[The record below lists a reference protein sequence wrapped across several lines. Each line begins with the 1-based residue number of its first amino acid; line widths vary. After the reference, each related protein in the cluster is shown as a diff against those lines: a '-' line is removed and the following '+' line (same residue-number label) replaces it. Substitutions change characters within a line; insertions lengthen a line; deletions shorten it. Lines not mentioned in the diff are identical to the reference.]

1 MQKPMNLRNR
11 MATRPRQGLILLM
24 ALGMLALFSLLAV
37 TWVVSASSSRAGA
50 QAMRIRANH
59 SNASVKG
66 MASEVMKMAVRG
78 TRDQKSAFYQHSLL
92 EDVYD
97 ANAIRLQF
105 GHRFYGNNITTF
117 QDKWCRKLTPPNSA
131 GVELIKLSLN
141 PTSVVTGGASL
152 SPIEGA
158 YNGRVLTVLEGP
170 LAGQSF
176 RIIKYVGFVR
186 STNDSQNDPN
196 LDGNIPGNIPP
207 SYSHTDA
214 VDYDYSVVVDLSS
227 VKGKLEGRWRNP
239 STSRVE
245 NFSGELGDWMALPNN
260 QGLRNLFY
268 FYEPVGSTHQGYKCM
283 INGAAFNNAGIGL
296 ETDASQPGFGNL
308 DSRRLMAL
316 PADSNKRVS
325 PALLPNYDYLQHRD
339 YMSVNGGV
347 LGVSGVGDQG
357 LLKGQ
362 SNEGIDVPDWRDF
375 WLSYTDVNVHLPSF
389 HRPELIHYL
398 TNLYGAPTNAAEA
411 SELLRMVDASTARI
425 MSYSYQAQNGVVSV
439 NPYFQPHGAFPTY
452 PRESLAANVP
462 LNQYLQG
469 LISGTLDVDNDGD
482 GKPDSVWINPN
493 MQTIHAPDGRL
504 LKPLAAVMIQDLDG
518 RLNIN
523 LHGDRVQGSANAN
536 FGGGG
541 LGFNAFASSN
551 GLHRNGTSLSQGFG
565 FGPADISLNPLFDN
579 KPALLTSNNGY
590 SLFDLRYGARPYA
603 NSAFSLQVDRSPGRP
618 GDDPQSALMER
629 EMPANGIY
637 GHATMPGGPMGRRSS
652 VAPTLDKH
660 GNIVYLYPQVP
671 DATPETGAQGYPSET
686 VGDAYEAGSGLRDYG
701 DSPFTL
707 SDLEVILRRY
717 DEDVEALPSE
727 LRNRLMAAGY
737 GTGSEVH
744 RLLTTLSAEL
754 RYPKLAA
761 AAVMPNASNG
771 YDLQKDPGNMLGLIR
786 MLHEQRY
793 RKRTVPNAASTD
805 EYPLSVASL
814 NELFPPEFSMNLRL
828 NLNRPFGN
836 GVDDAIGNQ
845 GPNGQID
852 EPLELN
858 NAQQREWKQNG
869 NGVQASGNTGY
880 YRRGIND
887 RNSTSRIYLGS
898 RQLLARYLYCLAQLI
913 VPRDHLFPS
922 MEQVSNQLIKDK
934 LRARALA
941 QWAVNV
947 VDFRDTDAAMTR
959 FEYDIYPF
967 GVRSG
972 SLDRPAYWAPDRLIN
987 PGNNGNNTVNTN
999 IRQYIGVVFGMEQPE
1014 LLLTESLAF
1023 HDKRLRDTELDNGS
1037 GKEVGQGDDSFDQYR
1052 FPQGSLFLELYAPR
1066 STYVNTDP
1074 VLPGAPSSL
1083 YTVDTGNG
1091 NRVKLLLD
1099 KTAPSNQDWGSQPV
1113 WRIGI
1118 TESAPPG
1125 SNDRNKNPNVLYQA
1139 NDNNNTRLAWLD
1151 PQFANDT
1158 EINGDQNNPSA
1169 EYNIGSGMAQ
1179 LLNSSTPSTEV
1190 FERMVWFTERSA
1202 RTVPRVPNLR
1212 GWDNAQQNAD
1222 REFMVYYNRTTQ
1234 AGERLMLEGGNYMV
1248 VGPRPETN
1256 MGSLVH
1262 NPHDGSIWPAKLMKN
1277 QVASTPPIHSP
1288 GHQSITLT
1296 GSSVLTTLLNGESIT
1311 RYRPDWSANIK
1322 SPVGVVCAA
1331 EPPTTPA
1338 GNNPTWRTC
1347 FPNGVG
1353 INVSMPNPIANQG
1366 YWQANLKPTLV
1377 LNSQDRRQGRAD
1389 NRWGYDDLPPDSW
1402 VDCSNVGTSTFPDQP
1417 FDYQAGVNPILNPS
1431 NGNAMSRTGTYD
1443 NVRTACLQRLADPDF
1458 AYDPVNNPYIT
1469 VDWISIDLT
1478 VFNGEAPRGDD
1489 PQDNGANVA
1498 FQSRYKDGGTRKDAN
1513 SKAALGTNQPG
1524 TKAGLKDW
1532 GFSYHSSSTAQFRTT
1547 PYQANF
1553 VPPDPKPGNGQQFER
1568 YRSFFTAQLG
1578 YASQQPGDDPN
1589 TQVMHNSATTLG
1601 YANVGYRRQGLMGT
1615 LNDTADNYDG
1625 FGPPQRVQNQ
1635 PEYNG
1640 SPRDLT
1646 SPIWMNRTFATANEL
1661 MLVPLTSP
1669 GQFGYYYDI
1678 ADDNTARTPFAYLP
1692 SFQVSNALVT
1702 NLDSTGANDLSDY
1715 APVDANAS
1723 NTAKRSGYWMRR
1735 AGDWATNA
1743 QKPRTQGDWG
1753 LVLDF
1758 VETQPAY
1765 VDTIKRLDLDQLQS
1779 ALLPNNNLDPW
1790 AARFLHSFVPE
1801 NHTNNNERESY
1812 KGASLL
1818 APYHQLPTYVSPG
1831 KVNLNTIPVEAGNT
1845 SNVFQGLEYLYTN
1858 TTERQGLQN
1867 ALTSQF
1873 FLNRRGFSGGGGTW
1887 VGFSNPS
1894 MDANY
1899 PTMFAGAYRS
1909 GLATNLYPYAPN
1921 QDSTNRAQ
1929 TTQRGRYS
1937 SESTTLRSLVMNPM
1951 GKEQPN
1957 AGTQGNLLFSPYSL
1971 ANTETAVP
1979 GPTSPMELAESRQNA
1994 FTRYQ
1999 RAMRLSN
2006 LVTDQS
2012 NVFAMWV
2019 TVALFE
2025 YDPVTGF
2032 GKEYVNTAGEP
2043 ERERAFY
2050 IIDRTIPVGFLP
2062 GEDLN
2067 SDRAVMLKRTINSKR
2082 R

>member
-1 MQKPMNLRNR
+1 MRKPMNLRNR

-66 MASEVMKMAVRG
+66 MTSEVMKMAVRG

-105 GHRFYGNNITTF
+105 GHRFYGNTITAF
-117 QDKWCRKLTPPNSA
+117 QDKWCRKLTPSTST

-141 PTSVVTGGASL
+141 PTSVVASSAAL
-152 SPIEGA
+152 SSIEGA

-186 STNDSQNDPN
+186 SANDSQNDPN
-196 LDGNIPGNIPP
+196 LDGNIPGSLPP
-207 SYSHTDA
+207 NYTQSDA

-227 VKGKLEGRWRNP
+227 VKGKLEGKWRNP
-239 STSRVE
+239 STARVE
-245 NFSGELGDWMALPNN
+245 NFSGELGDWIALPNN

-268 FYEPVGSTHQGYKCM
+268 FYEPGGATHQGYKCM

-296 ETDASQPGFGNL
+296 ETDSSQPGYGNL

-316 PADSNKRVS
+316 PANAGKRVS

-339 YMSVNGGV
+339 YMAANNGV

-398 TNLYGAPTNAAEA
+398 TNLYGAPSNAAEA
-411 SELLRMVDASTARI
+411 SELLRMVDASTARV
-425 MSYSYQAQNGVVSV
+425 MSYSYQGQNGVVSV

-452 PRESLAANVP
+452 PRESLLADVP
-462 LNQYLQG
+462 LTQYMRQ
-469 LISGTLDVDNDGD
+469 LIDGTLDIDNDGD

-504 LKPLAAVMIQDLDG
+504 LKPLAGVMIQDLDG

-536 FGGGG
+536 FGGSG
-541 LGFNAFASSN
+541 LGFNAFANSS
-551 GLHRNGTSLSQGFG
+551 GLHRDGTSISQGFG

-579 KPALLTSNNGY
+579 NASLLTSNSGY

-603 NSAFSLQVDRSPGRP
+603 NSDFSLQVDRSPGRT

-629 EMPANGIY
+629 EMPANGVY

-671 DATPETGAQGYPSET
+671 DATPDTGAQGYPSET

-701 DSPFTL
+701 DTPFTL
-707 SDLEVILRRY
+707 SDLEAILRRY

-727 LRNRLMAAGY
+727 LRNRLTAAGY
-737 GTGSEVH
+737 GSGSEVH
-744 RLLTTLSAEL
+744 ALLTTLSAEL

-793 RKRTVPNAASTD
+793 RKRTVPNAANTD
-805 EYPLSVASL
+805 EYTLSVESL

-845 GPNGQID
+845 GTNGQID

-999 IRQYIGVVFGMEQPE
+999 MRQYIGVVFGMEQPE

-1023 HDKRLRDTELDNGS
+1023 HDKRLRDTNIDNGS
-1037 GKEVGQGDDSFDQYR
+1037 GKEVGQGDDDFDQYR

-1083 YTVDTGNG
+1083 YTVDTSNG

-1099 KTAPSNQDWGSQPV
+1099 KTAPSNQDWGAQPV

-1139 NDNNNTRLAWLD
+1139 NDNNTTRLAWLD
-1151 PQFANDT
+1151 PQFANDD

-1179 LLNSSTPSTEV
+1179 LINSTTPPTEV

-1234 AGERLMLEGGNYMV
+1234 AGNRLMLEGGNYMV
-1248 VGPRPETN
+1248 VGPRAETN

-1262 NPHDGSIWPAKLMKN
+1262 NPDDGSTWPAKLMKN
-1277 QVASTPPIHSP
+1277 QVATNPPIHSP
-1288 GHQSITLT
+1288 GHQAITLT
-1296 GSSVLTTLLNGESIT
+1296 GSSVLTTLLNGESI
-1311 RYRPDWSANIK
+1311 S
-1322 SPVGVVCAA
+1322 
-1331 EPPTTPA
+1331 
-1338 GNNPTWRTC
+1338 
-1347 FPNGVG
+1347 NGVG
-1353 INVSMPNPIANQG
+1353 INVSMSNPIANQG
-1366 YWQANLKPTLV
+1366 YWQANLKPTSV
-1377 LNSQDRRQGRAD
+1377 LNSQDRRQGRSD

-1402 VDCSNVGTSTFPDQP
+1402 IDCSNVGTSTFPDSP

-1431 NGNAMSRTGTYD
+1431 NGNPMSRTGTYD
-1443 NVRTACLQRLADPDF
+1443 NVRP
-1458 AYDPVNNPYIT
+1458 
-1469 VDWISIDLT
+1469 
-1478 VFNGEAPRGDD
+1478 
-1489 PQDNGANVA
+1489 
-1498 FQSRYKDGGTRKDAN
+1498 
-1513 SKAALGTNQPG
+1513 
-1524 TKAGLKDW
+1524 
-1532 GFSYHSSSTAQFRTT
+1532 
-1547 PYQANF
+1547 
-1553 VPPDPKPGNGQQFER
+1553 GQQ
-1568 YRSFFTAQLG
+1568 SL
-1578 YASQQPGDDPN
+1578 
-1589 TQVMHNSATTLG
+1589 HH
-1601 YANVGYRRQGLMGT
+1601 RR
-1615 LNDTADNYDG
+1615 
-1625 FGPPQRVQNQ
+1625 
-1635 PEYNG
+1635 
-1640 SPRDLT
+1640 
-1646 SPIWMNRTFATANEL
+1646 
-1661 MLVPLTSP
+1661 
-1669 GQFGYYYDI
+1669 
-1678 ADDNTARTPFAYLP
+1678 
-1692 SFQVSNALVT
+1692 
-1702 NLDSTGANDLSDY
+1702 
-1715 APVDANAS
+1715 
-1723 NTAKRSGYWMRR
+1723 
-1735 AGDWATNA
+1735 
-1743 QKPRTQGDWG
+1743 
-1753 LVLDF
+1753 LDF
-1758 VETQPAY
+1758 
-1765 VDTIKRLDLDQLQS
+1765 DRLDGVQ
-1779 ALLPNNNLDPW
+1779 W
-1790 AARFLHSFVPE
+1790 
-1801 NHTNNNERESY
+1801 
-1812 KGASLL
+1812 
-1818 APYHQLPTYVSPG
+1818 
-1831 KVNLNTIPVEAGNT
+1831 
-1845 SNVFQGLEYLYTN
+1845 
-1858 TTERQGLQN
+1858 
-1867 ALTSQF
+1867 
-1873 FLNRRGFSGGGGTW
+1873 RGSSG
-1887 VGFSNPS
+1887 
-1894 MDANY
+1894 
-1899 PTMFAGAYRS
+1899 
-1909 GLATNLYPYAPN
+1909 
-1921 QDSTNRAQ
+1921 
-1929 TTQRGRYS
+1929 
-1937 SESTTLRSLVMNPM
+1937 
-1951 GKEQPN
+1951 
-1957 AGTQGNLLFSPYSL
+1957 
-1971 ANTETAVP
+1971 
-1979 GPTSPMELAESRQNA
+1979 
-1994 FTRYQ
+1994 
-1999 RAMRLSN
+1999 
-2006 LVTDQS
+2006 
-2012 NVFAMWV
+2012 
-2019 TVALFE
+2019 
-2025 YDPVTGF
+2025 
-2032 GKEYVNTAGEP
+2032 
-2043 ERERAFY
+2043 
-2050 IIDRTIPVGFLP
+2050 
-2062 GEDLN
+2062 
-2067 SDRAVMLKRTINSKR
+2067 
-2082 R
+2082 